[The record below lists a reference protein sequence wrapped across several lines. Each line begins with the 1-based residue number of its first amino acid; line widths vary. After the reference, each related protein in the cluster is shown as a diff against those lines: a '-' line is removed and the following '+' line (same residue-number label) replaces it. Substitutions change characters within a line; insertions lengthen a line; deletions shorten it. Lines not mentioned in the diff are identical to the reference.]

1 VGGEGCHKPGF
12 AASSYPAMRPR
23 HHGEVPMR
31 AQLRRTHLAR
41 SYVSRHERL
50 SARPAPTP
58 SRTLLRSAGRG
69 KRSHVFLQFRMD
81 ARVEVAGGA
90 SDSRYWPLHQAAA
103 PQRGSTSPRR
113 CSLGV
118 SFPVRDHIR
127 SVSFGLFVT
136 PHRLHLLALFL
147 HS

>member
-1 VGGEGCHKPGF
+1 MNYLFNVQG
-12 AASSYPAMRPR
+12 
-23 HHGEVPMR
+23 
-31 AQLRRTHLAR
+31 
-41 SYVSRHERL
+41 
-50 SARPAPTP
+50 
-58 SRTLLRSAGRG
+58 TLLTEVRG
-69 KRSHVFLQFRMD
+69 ARTTSVVAWCRCSLLGWRKALWNFHLYPLTRALTD